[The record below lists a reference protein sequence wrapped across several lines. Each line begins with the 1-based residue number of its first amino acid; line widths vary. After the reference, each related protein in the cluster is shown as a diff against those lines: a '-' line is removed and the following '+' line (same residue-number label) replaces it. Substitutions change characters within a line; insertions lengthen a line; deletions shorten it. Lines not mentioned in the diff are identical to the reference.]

1 MDKGTFEEQYKKIY
15 QDMYR
20 FALYTLGHQ
29 QDAEDAVG
37 EAVADAWKGAG
48 KLRNDLAFRS
58 WMFKILTAKCKRK
71 LKEYLHKT
79 VNLNEDLQETFG
91 KTEEWNVEE
100 TQDVRNA
107 FFTLDGQE
115 RLIVSMSV
123 FGGYNS
129 REIGK
134 CLFLKDSTVRSKL
147 SRALEK
153 MQKRLEE

>member
-15 QDMYR
+15 QDMYH
-20 FALYTLGHQ
+20 FALYTLGHC
-29 QDAEDAVG
+29 QDAEDAVS
-37 EAVADAWKGAG
+37 EAVADAWKGFG
-48 KLRNDLAFRS
+48 KLKNDEAFRS
-58 WMFKILTAKCKRK
+58 WIFKILTAKCKRR

-79 VNLNEDLQETFG
+79 VDLDENMQEAY
-91 KTEEWNVEE
+91 ENSEAWNVEE
-100 TQDVRNA
+100 AQDVRNA

-147 SRALEK
+147 ARALEK
-153 MQKRLEE
+153 MQKRLEG